1 MAGKKEKA
9 EKSGQKALYTFAVVF
24 SLVWILL
31 AQVMDGVK
39 SFDNKWS
46 DVRKIF
52 PMYMSVPFTKDGD
65 YTFAFGKYIN
75 KPADNKVTISAI
87 DDYTVNKYGFPFKR
101 KYYGLLID
109 NLKKLGVKAIGM
121 DVMFFESDR
130 DFPENDRKFLSSS
143 QKAGIVVNLLAIE
156 RDRYTIKKPMKGV
169 AQASAYVAY
178 PNSDVSLDNDGHA
191 RKFFLFFPTRDE
203 DMDGVEETALLYGK
217 SGLGRLKCSPAC
229 DEVKLASL
237 GMATYTIY
245 TGGSLLEY
253 EMRYGVAPM
262 KLNYRHP
269 VYRKSHPGWDKNPKN
284 QTDSTFR
291 NISVADIIEGR
302 LSQEEKDSLKDGL
315 TLVGS
320 TALGTYD
327 HFPSPFSTLFPGV
340 EIHATCIDNLMFN
353 DFLKSI
359 SAGYLALMMLLL
371 PWIPVYLSRYSL
383 TMLVSVSSAIM
394 ASMFVLD
401 YVLLCNLYST
411 PFISIMLSF
420 FLPFVYV
427 TVDKG
432 LSEVREKKWIKNTFG
447 QYLSPKVVEIITR
460 DPSKLSLGGEKRDMT
475 AFFLDLAGFTT
486 MSEKLSPEEL
496 TAMLVEYLSAFT
508 DVVLKHDGTVDK
520 YIGDCVVA
528 FWNAPL
534 DQADHRKLGVMAA
547 IDCQSALTRL
557 NKELTQFTIKPKCR
571 VGVNSGPMVVG
582 NMGSRS
588 RLSYTV
594 MGDSVNMASRME
606 GANKFF
612 GSKIM
617 TSEMTFADLKDSFDH
632 RYLGSIR
639 VVGKAIPVKVYE
651 PFARKGEAPPEVAA
665 MLKHYEAGQEKFFK
679 GDYAGSLQDF
689 KEALAARPGD
699 GPSQFYIETAQ
710 QFIKEPPKDWDKSFN
725 LTSKG

>member
-1 MAGKKEKA
+1 MAEKKEK
-9 EKSGQKALYTFAVVF
+9 SGKRALYTFAVVF
-24 SLVWILL
+24 SLVWLIL
-31 AQVMDGVK
+31 AQVMDAVK

-46 DVRKIF
+46 DARKIF
-52 PMYMSVPFTKDGD
+52 PMYLSVPFTKDGS
-65 YTFAFGKYIN
+65 YSFLFGKYIN
-75 KPADNKVTISAI
+75 RPASEKITITAI
-87 DDYTVNKYGFPFKR
+87 DDYTVDKYGYPFKR
-101 KYYGLLID
+101 KYYGQLID

-121 DVMFFESDR
+121 DVMFFEPDR
-130 DFPENDRKFLSSS
+130 DFPENDKKFLSSS
-143 QKAGIVVNLLAIE
+143 DKAGNVVNLLAIE
-156 RDRYTIKKPMKGV
+156 RDRFTVKKPMKGV
-169 AQASAYVAY
+169 AAASTYVAY
-178 PNSDVSLDNDGHA
+178 PNSDISLDNDGHA
-191 RKFFLFFPTRDE
+191 RKFFLFFPAEDA
-203 DMDGVEETALLYGK
+203 DMDGVEEKALLYGNV
-217 SGLGRLKCSPAC
+217 GLGKLKCSPDC
-229 DEVKLASL
+229 DSIRLASL
-237 GMATYTIY
+237 GMATYAIY
-245 TGGSLLEY
+245 TGKPLLEY
-253 EMRYGVAPM
+253 EMRYGGEPM
-262 KLNYRHP
+262 KLNYRYP
-269 VYRKSHPGWDKNPKN
+269 VFRKSHPGWDKDPKN
-284 QTDSTFR
+284 MTDSTFR
-291 NISVADIIEGR
+291 HISVADIIEGKI
-302 LSQEEKDSLKDGL
+302 SPEEKEALKDGM

-340 EIHATCIDNLMFN
+340 EIHATCIDNLMFS
-353 DFLKSI
+353 DSLKSI
-359 SAGYLALMMLLL
+359 SPGYLALLMLLL
-371 PWIPVYLSRYSL
+371 PWIPVLLARYSL
-383 TMLVSVSSAIM
+383 LMLVSVSAALM
-394 ASMFVLD
+394 GSMLFLD
-401 YVLLCNLYST
+401 YLLLCNLYST
-411 PFISIMLSF
+411 PFISVMLSF

-432 LSEVREKKWIKNTFG
+432 MSEVREKKWIKNTFG
-447 QYLSPKVVEIITR
+447 QYLSPKVVDIITK

-547 IDCQSALTRL
+547 IDCQSAMTRL
-557 NKELTQFTIKPKCR
+557 NRDLTQFTIKPKCR
-571 VGVNSGPMVVG
+571 VGVNSGYMVVG

-617 TSEMTFADLKDSFDH
+617 TSEATFKDLKDLFDY

-639 VVGKAIPVKVYE
+639 VVGKAIPTKVYE
-651 PFARKGEAPPEVAA
+651 PFALKGEAPPEVKA
-665 MLKHYEAGQEKFFK
+665 MLRHYEAGMEKFYK
-679 GDYAGSLQDF
+679 GDYAGSLPDF
-689 KEALAARPGD
+689 KAVLAARPDD
-699 GPSQFYIETAQ
+699 GPAQYYIETAEQ
-710 QFIKEPPKDWDKSFN
+710 YSKEPPKDWDGSFN